1 MGPLED
7 VRVLELGQ
15 LIAGPF
21 CGQYL
26 ADFGADVVKIEPPG
40 RGDPMRQWGS
50 TDSEGNTVWWPV
62 IARNKKSLT
71 LDLRTEEGQALVKQ
85 LVTNVDVVIEN
96 FRPGTMERW
105 GLGYEVLSAINPR
118 LVMVRITGFG
128 QDGPY
133 ASRAG
138 YASVCEAM
146 GGMRYIAGFPDRQPV
161 RMGISIGDTLAGMH
175 GAMGAMMA
183 LHERERSGR
192 GQIVDSAIYESV
204 MTVMESLV
212 PEYEVAGRVR
222 GRSGSRLEGIAPS
235 NAYPCSDG
243 RDVIIGAN
251 QDTVFRRLCEIMGKP
266 ALADDE
272 RYIDHQSR
280 GRHQDELDKTISEWT
295 KHLEADVVVTQL
307 AEVGVPA
314 GHVYRAPEMLADPH
328 IKARESIIRITDERI
343 GDMPMQNAFPRLSR
357 SPGGVQHTGPSL
369 GEHTEEVLR
378 EWAKLDEAAIT
389 GLAERGVI

>member
-50 TDSEGNTVWWPV
+50 TDEAGNTVWWPV

-71 LDLRTEEGQALVKQ
+71 LDLRREEGQAIVKE
-85 LVTNVDVVIEN
+85 LAAEVDIVVEN
-96 FRPGTMERW
+96 FRPGTMEW
-105 GLGYEVLSAINPR
+105 CCLGYEVLSEINPR

-183 LHERERSGR
+183 LHERERSGQ
-192 GQIVDSAIYESV
+192 GQVVDSAIYESV

-212 PEYEVAGRVR
+212 PEYEIAGRLR

-235 NAYPCSDG
+235 NAYPCADG

-251 QDTVFRRLCEIMGKP
+251 QDTVFRRLCEVMGQP
-266 ALADDE
+266 DLADDE
-272 RYIDHQSR
+272 RYVDHQSR
-280 GRHQDELDKTISEWT
+280 GRHQDELDGTIADWT
-295 KHLEADVVVTQL
+295 RRLEADVVVSRL

-328 IKARESIIRITDERI
+328 IQARESIIRVEDERI
-343 GDMPMQNAFPRLSR
+343 GEMPMQNAFPRLSR
-357 SPGGVQHTGPSL
+357 SPGGVHHTGPSL

-378 EWAKLDEAAIT
+378 EWAKLDEAAIRQ
-389 GLAERGVI
+389 LAERGVI

>member
-50 TDSEGNTVWWPV
+50 TDDEGNTVWWPV
-62 IARNKKSLT
+62 IARNKKSMT
-71 LDLRTEEGQALVKQ
+71 LDLRTEEGQAVVKE
-85 LVTNVDVVIEN
+85 LAAEVDIVVEN

-105 GLGYEVLSAINPR
+105 GLGYEVLSEINPR

-183 LHERERSGR
+183 LHERERSGQ
-192 GQIVDSAIYESV
+192 GQVVDSAIYESV

-212 PEYEVAGRVR
+212 PEYAVAGRLR
-222 GRSGSRLEGIAPS
+222 GRSGSRLDGIAPS
-235 NAYPCSDG
+235 NAYPCADG

-251 QDTVFRRLCEIMGKP
+251 QDTVFRRLCEVMGQP
-266 ALADDE
+266 DLADDE
-272 RYIDHQSR
+272 RYVDHQAR
-280 GRHQDELDKTISEWT
+280 GRHQDELDSTIAEWT
-295 KHLEADVVVTQL
+295 RQLEADVVVHRL

-314 GHVYRAPEMLADPH
+314 GHVYRAPEMLADPQ
-328 IKARESIIRITDERI
+328 IQARESIIRVEDERI
-343 GDMPMQNAFPRLSR
+343 GEMPMQNAFPRLSR
-357 SPGGVQHTGPSL
+357 SPGGVHHTGPSL

-378 EWAKLDEAAIT
+378 DWAKLDEAAIRS
-389 GLAERGVI
+389 LAERGVI

>member
-50 TDSEGNTVWWPV
+50 TDHQGNTVWWPV

-71 LDLRTEEGQALVKQ
+71 LDLRTDEGQDIVRRLAAE
-85 LVTNVDVVIEN
+85 VDIVVEN

-105 GLGYEVLSAINPR
+105 GLGWEALSAINPR
-118 LVMVRITGFG
+118 LIMVRITGFG

-146 GGMRYIAGFPDRQPV
+146 GGMRYIAGYPDRQPV

-192 GQIVDSAIYESV
+192 GQMVDSAIYESV

-212 PEYEVAGRVR
+212 PEYEVAGRIR
-222 GRSGSRLEGIAPS
+222 GRSGSRLDGIAPS
-235 NAYPCSDG
+235 NAYPCADG

-251 QDTVFRRLCEIMGKP
+251 QDTVFGRLCEVMGQP
-266 ALADDE
+266 GLADDP

-280 GRHQDELDKTISEWT
+280 GRHQDELDATIADWT
-295 KHLEADVVVTQL
+295 QAHDADVVVEL
-307 AEVGVPA
+307 LGKAGVPA

-328 IKARESIIRITDERI
+328 IQARESIIRIDDPAI
-343 GDMPMQNAFPRLSR
+343 GEMPMQNTFPRLSR
-357 SPGGVQHTGPSL
+357 SPGGVQHTGPKL
-369 GEHTEEVLR
+369 GQHTHEVLQD
-378 EWAKLDEAAIT
+378 WAGMDKTAID
-389 GLAERGVI
+389 GLTERGVI